1 MLDILDTINPFKKNE
16 NEEVYL
22 RCKSCGHKEIMNKE
36 FVAKLAGIA
45 ITAFGCKAWIGFL
58 FAGTGFAFAICVA
71 IVIGGLGMLAYADE
85 ITKWVA
91 EKYEC
96 PKCKAHRWEL
106 IPESTLLKEKE
117 ILRKKAEH
125 EYDMRQKDLIH
136 KIEIE
141 KEKFKRLHTELM
153 HKEKLEQEK
162 IKYIEEKARMEAE
175 HKKEMEAL
183 HEKYAAEISMLRKSM
198 NDKIRELELG
208 KINEILMLEK
218 LKENFWHS
226 LTTCKREI
234 DIYVPFIGS
243 TIKDRKFIDSVS
255 FALSRGVKIK
265 IRCGM
270 DDGSSQSD
278 NGNGSAKHI
287 HKSMKELK
295 TKLRGN
301 KLANINNLTYKLDN
315 AHCKLLIVDDE
326 YYILSS
332 MNFLS
337 YKGEDIVNKYG
348 EIMSEKWE
356 ELGEKS
362 TCKENLKTYRDMF
375 FNF

>member
-136 KIEIE
+136 K
-141 KEKFKRLHTELM
+141 
-153 HKEKLEQEK
+153 
-162 IKYIEEKARMEAE
+162 
-175 HKKEMEAL
+175 KEMEAL

-198 NDKIRELELG
+198 NDKIKELELG

-226 LTTCKREI
+226 LDTCKREI

-243 TIKDRKFIDSVS
+243 TVKDRKFIDSVS
-255 FALSRGVKIK
+255 FALSRGVEIK

-301 KLANINNLTYKLDN
+301 KLADINNLTYKLDN

-337 YKGEDIVNKYG
+337 YNGEDVVNKYG
-348 EIMSEKWE
+348 EIVSEKWE

-362 TCKENLKTYRDMF
+362 TCKENLKTYREMF